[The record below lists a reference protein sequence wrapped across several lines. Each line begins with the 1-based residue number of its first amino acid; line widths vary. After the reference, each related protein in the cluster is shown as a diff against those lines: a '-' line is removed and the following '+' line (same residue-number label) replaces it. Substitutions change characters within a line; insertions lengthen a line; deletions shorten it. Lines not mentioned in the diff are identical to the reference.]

1 MYLHRYK
8 EGMLQAK
15 TADPETV
22 ALVQGATSGMVNTI
36 EQDGVD
42 AVAEWEVR
50 LLETKQ
56 YFLEL
61 NVAVNIVIF
70 AGIKC
75 S

>member
-1 MYLHRYK
+1 
-8 EGMLQAK
+8 MLQAK

-50 LLETKQ
+50 LFETKQ

-61 NVAVNIVIF
+61 NIAVNIVIF
-70 AGIKC
+70 AGIK
-75 S
+75 

>member
-1 MYLHRYK
+1 
-8 EGMLQAK
+8 MLQAK

-50 LLETKQ
+50 LL
-56 YFLEL
+56 
-61 NVAVNIVIF
+61 
-70 AGIKC
+70 
-75 S
+75 

>member
-1 MYLHRYK
+1 
-8 EGMLQAK
+8 MLQAK

-36 EQDGVD
+36 EQDGAD

-50 LLETKQ
+50 LLETKR

-61 NVAVNIVIF
+61 NVAANIVIF

>member
-1 MYLHRYK
+1 
-8 EGMLQAK
+8 MLQAK

-61 NVAVNIVIF
+61 LLEY
-70 AGIKC
+70 C
-75 S
+75 C